1 MCSSMSFGSPKD
13 CRVNFMDVYGWVGK
27 ILKINLTEEKI
38 DYLDTMR
45 YAGKFVGGRGI
56 AAAIAWEEL
65 KPDVDA
71 FSPENKLI
79 MMTGP
84 LTGTLAPTSGRMVFA
99 GIAPQAYPKPHYT
112 RSNMGGYFGAELKYA
127 GYDGII
133 VEGKAKKPIYIWIK
147 DENIEIRNATQLW
160 GLDTF
165 TTQKK
170 LFNEHGEEVQT
181 ICIGPAGENLVRIA
195 TIQHGIENASG
206 QGGFGA
212 VMGSKNL
219 KAITVKGTGKI
230 KIAEPKDFIQLC
242 KYADKVVQA
251 PKRQSKD
258 VILDHKA
265 CGISCNILE
274 CGTAG
279 LKIFK
284 KVKGKFHEKLYTG
297 ALHCCSHIYLRFK
310 PWETGFEAAQL
321 ANMYGV
327 NHWEIVLGFTGTG
340 QWLNKCVENGI
351 ITEKDLG
358 MPIELESGVFW
369 SKILEKIAYKEGIG
383 KVFAEGVP
391 RTIDI
396 LGKGKEFSPH
406 VAHGYETHWDGHLFE
421 SGPNYPYWLVAALQW
436 AMDSRDP
443 LVHCYAQEITN
454 WTVRPGAP
462 VSIEQL
468 KAIGKRLY
476 GSELAVDP
484 ESSYEY
490 KAQPTI
496 WHQNRLA
503 VDDSLPVCDQRFPA
517 IYSRTSSD
525 GFGDPSLE
533 AKLFSTATGVEVT
546 EEELDMIGSRIYN
559 LERAIMVREGRTR
572 KDDES
577 VIPYFQKPD
586 RAGIC
591 LDVEKFK
598 KLMDEFYILRG
609 WDPKTG
615 WPKRETLEKHGLG
628 DVADMLKKIG
638 RLPD

>member
-1 MCSSMSFGSPKD
+1 ME
-13 CRVNFMDVYGWVGK
+13 VYGWVGK
-27 ILKINLTEEKI
+27 ILRINLSDEKI

-45 YAGKFVGGRGI
+45 YARRFIGGRGV
-56 AAAIAWEEL
+56 AAAIAWETL
-65 KPDVDA
+65 KFGIDA
-71 FSPENKLI
+71 YDPENKLI

-127 GYDGII
+127 GYDGIV
-133 VEGKAKKPIYIWIK
+133 VEGRARKPTYIWI
-147 DENIEIRNATQLW
+147 ENEKIEIRNASHLW
-160 GLDTF
+160 GMDTF

-170 LFNEHGEEVQT
+170 LIQEHGENVQT

-195 TIQHGIENASG
+195 TIQHGIENAAG

-219 KAITVKGTGKI
+219 KAITVKGAGKI
-230 KIAEPKDFIQLC
+230 RIAKPKEFIQQC
-242 KYADKVVQA
+242 KYADKIVEA
-251 PKRQSKD
+251 PRKIPREFVTD
-258 VILDHKA
+258 EKA

-274 CGTAG
+274 CSTGG

-284 KVKGKFHEKLYTG
+284 NIRGKAHNIHYTG
-297 ALHCCSHIYLRFK
+297 ALHCASNIYLRFQ
-310 PWETGFEAAQL
+310 PSEAAFEAAQL
-321 ANMYGV
+321 ANMYGI
-327 NHWEIVLGFTGTG
+327 NHWEIVCGFSGQG
-340 QWLNKCVENGI
+340 QWLNKCVENGLL
-351 ITEKDLG
+351 TEKDLG
-358 MPIELESGVFW
+358 MHIDLENGVFW
-369 SKILEKIAYKEGIG
+369 SELLRKIAYKEGIG

-406 VAHGYETHWDGHLFE
+406 VAHGYETHWDGRIFE
-421 SGPNYPYWLVAALQW
+421 LGPPYPYWIVAALQW

-443 LVHCYAQEITN
+443 LVHCYAQEITF
-454 WTVRPGAP
+454 WAMRPHAP
-462 VSIEQL
+462 ISVEQL
-468 KAIGKRLY
+468 KAIGRRLY

-484 ESSYEY
+484 ESNYEF

-503 VDDSLPVCDQRFPA
+503 VDDSLLVCDQRFPA
-517 IYSRTSSD
+517 IYSRTSPD
-525 GFGDPSLE
+525 GFGDTSIE
-533 AKLFSTATGVEVT
+533 ARLFSTATGVEVS

-586 RAGIC
+586 KAGIC
-591 LDVEKFK
+591 LNVEKFK
-598 KLMDEFYILRG
+598 TLMGEFYTLRG

-615 WPKRETLEKHGLG
+615 WPKKETLEKLGLKDIIG
-628 DVADMLKKIG
+628 VLKII
-638 RLPD
+638 

>member
-1 MCSSMSFGSPKD
+1 MPFGGPKGGE
-13 CRVNFMDVYGWVGK
+13 VNFMEVYGWVGK

-38 DYLDTMR
+38 DYLDTMK
-45 YAGKFVGGRGI
+45 YARKFVGGRGI

-65 KPDVDA
+65 KPDADA

-133 VEGKAKKPIYIWIK
+133 VEGKAKKPTYIWIK
-147 DENIEIRNATQLW
+147 DEHIEIRNATQLW

-170 LFNEHGEEVQT
+170 LFNEHGEGVQT

-195 TIQHGIENASG
+195 IIQHGIENAAG

-230 KIAEPKDFIQLC
+230 KIAKPKEFIQLC
-242 KYADKVVQA
+242 KYADKVAQA
-251 PKRQSKD
+251 YKEPQKNL
-258 VILDHKA
+258 VLDHKA
-265 CGISCNILE
+265 CSISCNVLE
-274 CGTAG
+274 CNPSFYG

-284 KVKGKFHEKLYTG
+284 KVKGKLHPIFYTG
-297 ALHCCSHIYLRFK
+297 GVHCASNIYLEFK
-310 PWETGFEAAQL
+310 PLEAGFEAAQL

-327 NHWEIVLGFTGTG
+327 NHWEIVLGLTGFG

-351 ITEKDLG
+351 ITEKDLEI
-358 MPIELESGVFW
+358 PLELESGVFW

-383 KVFAEGVP
+383 KVFAEGLP
-391 RTIDI
+391 RAIDI
-396 LGKGKEFSPH
+396 LGKGREYSPH
-406 VAHGYETHWDGHLFE
+406 VAHGYETHWDGRLFD
-421 SGPNYPYWLVAALQW
+421 GPRYPYWIVAALQW

-443 LVHCYAQEITN
+443 LVHCYAQEITY
-454 WTVRPGAP
+454 WTTRPGAP

-517 IYSRTSSD
+517 IYSRTSPD
-525 GFGDPSLE
+525 GFGDTSLE
-533 AKLFSTATGVEVT
+533 AKLFSTATGVEVS

-586 RAGIC
+586 RMGIR
-591 LDVEKFK
+591 LDVEKFRV
-598 KLMDEFYILRG
+598 LMDEFYTLRG

-615 WPKRETLEKHGLG
+615 WPKRETLEKHDLK
-628 DVADMLKKIG
+628 DVADMLKEIG
-638 RLPD
+638 KLPD